1 MESNKKYWKGLEE
14 YNSTPDFVENNKNEF
29 AEPLPIEDVLSEAGL
44 STVTPRRDFLKA
56 LGFGLGAVT
65 LAACQKAP
73 VHKSIPYL
81 VRPEEVVPGIPNFYT
96 STFNGNSV
104 LVKTVVGRPIKI
116 EANPN
121 AGVFNNGT
129 DAQAQASVLD
139 LYDVSKLK
147 SPLLKKEETTWT
159 ELDAFVKGELNKVQA
174 SGKKIRIVSS
184 SLNSPSAKAV
194 VADFTAKYPT
204 TKNVQYDAVSYT
216 GIIKANGNSFGK
228 AVVPKYNFD
237 KADLIVSFAADF
249 LGTWISGEEFT
260 SQYVSNRN
268 YKSLEKGKMSRHFQF
283 EAGMSLTGTNADTR
297 ITVKLSEEGPALI
310 TLYNELTGNNL
321 PGGTLGN
328 NTTAAKALKLV
339 AKELLQNKGKAL
351 VVAGSNDVA
360 TQTLVNAINV
370 AIGSYGTTIDLD
382 NPNKRY
388 EGNDQEFAELIN
400 EINRNEVGAIFFLNS
415 NPVYDSVNGK
425 AFAEAL
431 AKVPTK
437 ISFSDRVDETS
448 DNCDAVAIT
457 PNYLESWGDANTY
470 EGYYSIVQPTINP
483 VFNSRQAEQ
492 SLLIWSDNAVQD
504 YYQYVRNNWE
514 KNILPTVGKTWNEVL
529 QLGVVTA
536 TAKTAGAYTFGLSLG
551 DVASAIVNGS
561 KAFAKANG
569 KDALELQ
576 VYESIPMR
584 DGKHAN
590 NAFLQE
596 LPDPVSKVT
605 WDNYIALAPKQ
616 VSNLGLKEFDILTV
630 KGENGY
636 SIELPILVQPGQAM
650 GTASIALGYGRTKV
664 GKAGDNVGKN
674 AFPFVTVS
682 NGTLKYATTV
692 TVSATGGR
700 EELAQTQTHYSFE
713 GRNIIRETTLKDYLK
728 DPAAGSGNHH
738 KHKVYDLWTTDKHE
752 MVGNNWVMAIDL
764 NACTGCGSCIVACNV
779 ENNIP
784 VVGKDEVRKR
794 REMHWLRIDRYYS
807 YNQEPGAHAEAGHGG
822 HEASS
827 INAVT
832 KEKEIAHLEENQMN
846 NVSVVHQPMM
856 CQHCDHAPCE
866 TVCPVLATVH
876 SSDGLNHMAYNR
888 CVGTRYCANN
898 CPYKVRRFNWF
909 NYWND
914 SRFDNYLNNEFTQLV
929 LNPDVTT
936 RSRGVME
943 KCSMCIQRIQAG
955 KLTAKLEKRPL
966 KDGDIKMACQQAC
979 SANAIIFGD
988 KNDPNSEV
996 SKALRSERTY
1006 YVLEEINV
1014 EPGIGYMTK
1023 IRNIDSETKE
1033 VHA

>member
-14 YNSTPDFVENNKNEF
+14 YKNTPDFVENNKNEF

-81 VRPEEVVPGIPNFYT
+81 VRPEEVVPGIPNYYV
-96 STFNGNSV
+96 STFKGQSV

-121 AGVFNNGT
+121 AGAFNRGT

-147 SPLLKKEETTWT
+147 DPLLKQEESTWADV
-159 ELDAFVKGELNKVQA
+159 DAFVKGELNKAQA

-194 VADFTAKYPT
+194 VADFAVKFPT
-204 TKNVQYDAVSYT
+204 TKHIQYDAISYT
-216 GIIKANGNSFGK
+216 GIIKANENSFGK
-228 AVVPKYNFD
+228 AVLPKYNFD
-237 KADLIVSFAADF
+237 QADLIVSFAADF

-260 SQYVSNRN
+260 AQYTANRD
-268 YKSLEKGKMSRHFQF
+268 YKSLAKGKMSRHFQF
-283 EAGMSLTGTNADTR
+283 ETGMSLTGTNADTR
-297 ITVKLSEEGPALI
+297 VPLKLSEEGPALI
-310 TLYNELTGNNL
+310 TLYNAITGASL
-321 PGGTLGN
+321 PGAALPN
-328 NTTAAKALKLV
+328 NVTADKALKLV
-339 AKELLQNKGKAL
+339 AKELLQNKGKSL
-351 VVAGSNDVA
+351 VVSGSNDVS
-360 TQTLVNAINV
+360 TQILVNAINA

-382 NPNKRY
+382 HPNKRF
-388 EGNDQEFAELIN
+388 EGNDAEFAEFIN
-400 EINRNEVGAIFFLNS
+400 EMNRGEVAAVFFMDS
-415 NPVYDSVNGK
+415 NPAYDASNAK
-425 AFAEAL
+425 AFTDAL
-431 AKVPTK
+431 GKVALK
-437 ISFSDRVDETS
+437 VSFSDREDETA
-448 DNCDAVAIT
+448 DLCDVIAIT

-470 EGYYSIVQPTINP
+470 DGTYAIVQPTINP

-492 SLLIWSDNAVQD
+492 SLLVWSDNAVQD

-514 KNILPTVGKTWNEVL
+514 KNILPAFGKSWNELL
-529 QLGVVTA
+529 QTGIFTS
-536 TAKTAGAYTFGLSLG
+536 TAKPAGSYQFNLSL
-551 DVASAIVNGS
+551 DAVASSILASS
-561 KAFAKANG
+561 KALQ
-569 KDALELQ
+569 KDIELHI
-576 VYESIPMR
+576 YESVPMR
-584 DGKHAN
+584 DGKHGN
-590 NAFLQE
+590 NAFLHE

-605 WDNYIALAPKQ
+605 WDNYVALAPKQ
-616 VSNLGLKEFDILTV
+616 AEKLGYKEFDILTV

-636 SIELPILVQPGQAM
+636 TIDLPLLIQPGQAM
-650 GTASIALGYGRTKV
+650 GTASVALGYGRTKV
-664 GKAGDNVGKN
+664 GKAGNNVGKN
-674 AFPFVTVS
+674 AFPFLSFS
-682 NGTLKYATTV
+682 NGTIKYTTTATL
-692 TVSATGGR
+692 SPTGGR
-700 EELAQTQTHYSFE
+700 EELAQTQTHHSFE

-728 DPAAGSGNHH
+728 DPASGSGNHH

-752 MVGNNWVMAIDL
+752 KLGNDWVMAIDL
-764 NACTGCGSCIVACNV
+764 NACTGCGACIVACNV

-807 YNQEPGAHAEAGHGG
+807 FNDEKTGN
-822 HEASS
+822 S
-827 INAVT
+827 IS
-832 KEKEIAHLEENQMN
+832 EEGEIATMDNLDS
-846 NVSVVHQPMM
+846 VSVVHQPML

-955 KLTAKLEKRPL
+955 KLTAKMEKRAL

-996 SKALRSERTY
+996 SKALSSERIY

-1023 IRNIDSETKE
+1023 VRNTDSETKE

>member
-14 YNSTPDFVENNKNEF
+14 YNNTPDFVQNNKNEF
-29 AEPLPIEDVLSEAGL
+29 AEPLPIEDVLNEAGL

-65 LAACQKAP
+65 LAACQTAP
-73 VHKSIPYL
+73 VHKAIPY
-81 VRPEEVVPGIPNFYT
+81 VIKPEEVVPGIPNYYVSSFK
-96 STFNGNSV
+96 GQPV
-104 LVKTVVGRPIKI
+104 LVKTREGRPIKI
-116 EANPN
+116 DANTN
-121 AGVFNNGT
+121 AGVFNRGT

-139 LYDVSKLK
+139 LYDVSKLRT
-147 SPLLKKEETTWT
+147 PLVKGADATWT
-159 ELDAFVKGELNKVQA
+159 KVDEFVKGELNKAQA

-184 SLNSPSAKAV
+184 SINSPSTKAV
-194 VADFTAKYPT
+194 IADFAVAYPN
-204 TKNVQYDAVSYT
+204 TKHVQYDAVSYT
-216 GIIKANGNSFGK
+216 GIIKANENSFGK
-228 AVVPKYNFD
+228 AVVPKYKFD
-237 KADLIVSFAADF
+237 QADLIVSFGADF

-260 SQYVSNRN
+260 AQYVSNRDQ
-268 YKSLEKGKMSRHFQF
+268 KSLKQGKMSRHFQF

-297 ITVKLSEEGPALI
+297 IPVKLSEEGPALI
-310 TLYNELTGNNL
+310 ALYNAITGSNLEGAGLPNNV
-321 PGGTLGN
+321 
-328 NTTAAKALKLV
+328 TADKALKLV
-339 AKELLQNKGKAL
+339 GKELLQNKGKAL
-351 VVAGSNDVA
+351 VVSGSNDVS
-360 TQTLVNAINV
+360 TQILVNAINS

-382 NPNKRY
+382 NPSKLY
-388 EGNDQEFAELIN
+388 AGNDAEFAEFIN
-400 EINRNEVGAIFFLNS
+400 EMNRGEVAAVFFLDS
-415 NPVYDSVNGK
+415 NPAYDVANAK
-425 AFAEAL
+425 AFTDAL
-431 AKVPTK
+431 AKVALK
-437 ISFSDRVDETS
+437 VSFSDRKDETAAL
-448 DNCDAVAIT
+448 CDVIAMNH
-457 PNYLESWGDANTY
+457 NYLESWGDASSY
-470 EGYYSIVQPTINP
+470 EGIYSIIQPTINP
-483 VFNSRQAEQ
+483 VFNSRQAEE
-492 SLLIWSDNAVQD
+492 SLLIWSDNAVKE

-514 KNILPTVGKTWNEVL
+514 KSILPAVGSNWKDVL
-529 QLGVVTA
+529 QKGVFA
-536 TAKTAGAYTFGLSLG
+536 TAEKAAGTYTFGLSLTA
-551 DVASAIVNGS
+551 VIPAIVANS
-561 KAFAKANG
+561 KALAK
-569 KDALELQ
+569 DIELQ
-576 VYESIPMR
+576 VYSSVPMR
-584 DGKHAN
+584 DGKLAN

-605 WDNYIALAPKQ
+605 WDNYVAIAPKYAEK
-616 VSNLGLKEFDILTV
+616 LGFKEFDIVSV
-630 KGENGY
+630 KADNGY
-636 SIELPILVQPGQAM
+636 SIDLPILIQPGQAI
-650 GTASIALGYGRTKV
+650 GTVSIALGYGRTKA

-674 AFPFVTVS
+674 AYPFVSFS

-692 TVSATGGR
+692 QLTATGGR

-713 GRNIIRETTLKDYLK
+713 GRNVIREATFAEYKK
-728 DPAAGSGNHH
+728 NPAAGSGNDHA
-738 KHKVYDLWTTDKHE
+738 KHKTYDLWDKYE
-752 MVGNNWVMAIDL
+752 TPGNNWVMAIDL

-807 YNQEPGAHAEAGHGG
+807 FNQDGAQAEHAA
-822 HEASS
+822 HENKYG
-827 INAVT
+827 INSVT
-832 KEKEIAHLEENQMN
+832 EEKEIAHLKEEQMN
-846 NVSVVHQPMM
+846 NVSVVHQPML

-929 LNPDVTT
+929 LNPDVTA

-955 KLTAKLEKRPL
+955 KLQAKIEKRPL

-988 KNDPNSEV
+988 SNDPESEV
-996 SKALRSERTY
+996 SKALRSERVY

-1014 EPGIGYMTK
+1014 QPGIGYMTK
-1023 IRNIDSETKE
+1023 IRNTDTT
-1033 VHA
+1033 VQA